1 MDFKKLKQIQDD
13 LITQTENSTTEIL
26 ERIYTKLMECVSHYK
41 GVYNRN
47 QLPKDLEDKLI
58 NLLPEMS
65 TTPAAATQKKGRSS
79 STSR

>member
-41 GVYNRN
+41 GVYNREN
-47 QLPKDLEDKLI
+47 LPKKMELQSSADRYEKLLKNI
-58 NLLPEMS
+58 ID
-65 TTPAAATQKKGRSS
+65 
-79 STSR
+79 

>member
-41 GVYNRN
+41 GVYNREN
-47 QLPKDLEDKLI
+47 LPKELEDKLF

-65 TTPAAATQKKGRSS
+65 TTTAAATQKKGRTS